1 MEPEVPLPPIEG
13 HVLDSRLDRP
23 FGHSLTDGFGCVAIS
38 ARPITFGR
46 TCSHQGPTRL
56 VINHLGVDVL
66 VAAKDTQPRTPVTIP
81 SHTVVYAEAPSPT
94 SDRDSFLR
102 FHDSST
108 ALVTAVADHVIH
120 RLQQM
125 PCPASVSRIRH
136 GNGSPSPCRVRG
148 DVLREC
154 QPRTARRPVCR
165 NQKS

>member
-1 MEPEVPLPPIEG
+1 MVSELPSIEG

-23 FGHSLTDGFGCVAIS
+23 FSHSLTDGFGGVTIPAG
-38 ARPITFGR
+38 PITFGR
-46 TCSHQGPTRL
+46 TCSHQGPPRL
-56 VINHLGVDVL
+56 VIDHLGVDVL
-66 VAAKDTQPRTPVTIP
+66 VAAKDTQPRTPGTIP

-108 ALVTAVADHVIH
+108 ALVATVADRVIH

-125 PCPASVSRIRH
+125 PCPASASRIRH
-136 GNGSPSPCRVRG
+136 GNGCPSPCRVRE
-148 DVLREC
+148 DVPLEC

-165 NQKS
+165 NRKP